1 MFIRPLPGKPGRQT
15 PLAQLSPVREGAGGA
30 APLQPRQGLG
40 SAAGMC
46 SAQPRAV
53 GLGLPAICSC
63 TCTNIDL
70 VKEKKKK
77 SIVFLFSERRVTDMK
92 TVQT

>member
-46 SAQPRAV
+46 SAQPRAE

-70 VKEKKKK
+70 VKEKKKNPLC
-77 SIVFLFSERRVTDMK
+77 FFSQKEEL
-92 TVQT
+92 QT